1 MEVKPGSSLQDEKD
15 QKSGLYEVV
24 AQQPCCDDA
33 DITRP
38 LARVIDIPS
47 VVANQSHLPPS
58 AQSRLQPKRQLHHR
72 GARRCGTSAKRLR
85 IFQPRLW
92 WLDSEFLTLAFFFLL
107 IGGAGVYLFNGPLTP
122 ARDSCVCIIPTPEPA
137 AAQGT
142 SSILLA
148 FGILFL
154 PIGLL
159 KGGPPTFG
167 RRVAPAAQPTR
178 SPEAGPAPAAAAA
191 PTGIPMRSGRLYTV
205 GIALI
210 ILGGDAV
217 TVPGF
222 LYFNNFLIGGA
233 GGGIAAVRVP
243 AFLFRGRS

>member
-107 IGGAGVYLFNGPLTP
+107 IGGAGGYLFYVPLLPAPGPSFFLLP
-122 ARDSCVCIIPTPEPA
+122 PPEP
-137 AAQGT
+137 
-142 SSILLA
+142 
-148 FGILFL
+148 
-154 PIGLL
+154 
-159 KGGPPTFG
+159 
-167 RRVAPAAQPTR
+167 
-178 SPEAGPAPAAAAA
+178 
-191 PTGIPMRSGRLYTV
+191 
-205 GIALI
+205 
-210 ILGGDAV
+210 
-217 TVPGF
+217 
-222 LYFNNFLIGGA
+222 
-233 GGGIAAVRVP
+233 
-243 AFLFRGRS
+243 RG